1 MDVVMLYNILE
12 DEADEELLLL
22 ANHFRNENDE
32 MFSQRSREGCFSTLI
47 QRRLIDNETRF
58 RAYFRVSFELFN
70 YILNAIKEDIRRR
83 PSNRIKKPISPEEKL
98 SVTLRFLATGE
109 SYRSLAFQFRISHS
123 WISTIIREVL
133 VAICHRLKN
142 IAIPEP
148 TQCSLSKVANDFYEM
163 WNFPNCCGAIDGK
176 HIRIVCPD
184 NSGSLFFNYKSFFS
198 IVLLALVDANNKF
211 LVVDIGSYGK
221 EGDAGIFPKSNLG
234 KSISTGEFKFPEPKC
249 LPNTDVVLPHVFVGD
264 EAFKLTETM
273 MRPYPR
279 NQSKLDPKKAIF
291 NYRLSRARRTTE
303 NTFGI
308 MCQYFRV
315 FFTPINILP
324 DTVDNLI
331 MAACIIHNMLREERM
346 VCPMDSTDRD
356 PITDVQTNTNMIQ
369 FGAVGGNA
377 THEAFRVRE
386 TFKDYFNSRSGS
398 VSWQQKHVT
407 RTN

>member
-1 MDVVMLYNILE
+1 MLSKNLNESSLYFDFVVAAEPVPNLRFFKFFLYESLIVRHLV
-12 DEADEELLLL
+12 LQS
-22 ANHFRNENDE
+22 FTENN
-32 MFSQRSREGCFSTLI
+32 FS
-47 QRRLIDNETRF
+47 
-58 RAYFRVSFELFN
+58 VLFIF
-70 YILNAIKEDIRRR
+70 Y
-83 PSNRIKKPISPEEKL
+83 
-98 SVTLRFLATGE
+98 RFLATGE
-109 SYRSLAFQFRISHS
+109 SYKSLAFQFRISHS

-163 WNFPNCCGAIDGK
+163 WNFPNSCGAIDGK

-221 EGDAGIFPKSNLG
+221 EGDAEIFPKSNLG

-249 LPNTDVVLPHVFVGD
+249 LPNTDVVLPQVFVGD

-279 NQSKLDPKKAIF
+279 NQSKLNPKKAIS
-291 NYRLSRARRTTE
+291 NYRLDRARRTTE

-331 MAACIIHNMLREERM
+331 MAACIIHNLLREERM

-356 PITDVQTNTNMIQ
+356 PITD
-369 FGAVGGNA
+369 
-377 THEAFRVRE
+377 
-386 TFKDYFNSRSGS
+386 FKR
-398 VSWQQKHVT
+398 T
-407 RTN
+407 RT

>member
-1 MDVVMLYNILE
+1 MLSKKLNESSLYFDFVVAAEPVPNLRFFKFFLYESLIVRHLV
-12 DEADEELLLL
+12 LQS
-22 ANHFRNENDE
+22 FTENN
-32 MFSQRSREGCFSTLI
+32 FS
-47 QRRLIDNETRF
+47 
-58 RAYFRVSFELFN
+58 VLFIF
-70 YILNAIKEDIRRR
+70 Y
-83 PSNRIKKPISPEEKL
+83 
-98 SVTLRFLATGE
+98 RFLATGE
-109 SYRSLAFQFRISHS
+109 SHRSLAFQFRISHS

-211 LVVDIGSYGK
+211 LVVDIGAYGK

-234 KSISTGEFKFPEPKC
+234 QSISTGEFKFPEPKC

-279 NQSKLDPKKAIF
+279 NQSKSDPKKAIF

-315 FFTPINILP
+315 FFTPIN
-324 DTVDNLI
+324 
-331 MAACIIHNMLREERM
+331 
-346 VCPMDSTDRD
+346 
-356 PITDVQTNTNMIQ
+356 
-369 FGAVGGNA
+369 
-377 THEAFRVRE
+377 
-386 TFKDYFNSRSGS
+386 Y
-398 VSWQQKHVT
+398 
-407 RTN
+407 